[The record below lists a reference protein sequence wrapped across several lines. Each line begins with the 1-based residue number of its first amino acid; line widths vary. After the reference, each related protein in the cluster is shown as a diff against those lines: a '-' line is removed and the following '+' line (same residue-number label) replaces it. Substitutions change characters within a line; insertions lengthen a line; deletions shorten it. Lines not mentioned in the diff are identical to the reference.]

1 MLVKDNHTRL
11 EWAEVAAHIAEKMY
25 PSADKITLINYNL
38 SAHKKSALY
47 ELFTPERARA
57 IIEKI
62 EFLNTPKHG
71 SWLNIAECELSVL
84 TRQVVNG
91 RISSKDEMIKKVT
104 NWYETRNKNISKVD
118 WQFTTQDARIK
129 LKRLYP
135 TLKP

>member
-1 MLVKDNHTRL
+1 LKGVLYH
-11 EWAEVAAHIAEKMY
+11 
-25 PSADKITLINYNL
+25 KITLIEIKIINDNL

-62 EFLNTPKHG
+62 EFVNTPKHG

-84 TRQVVNG
+84 TRQAVNG

>member
-1 MLVKDNHTRL
+1 
-11 EWAEVAAHIAEKMY
+11 MY
-25 PSADKITLINYNL
+25 PSADKTTLINDNL
-38 SAHKKSALY
+38 SAHKKSALH

-57 IIEKI
+57 VIERI
-62 EFLNTPKHG
+62 EFVNTPKHG
-71 SWLNIAECELSVL
+71 SWLNIAGCGLSVL
-84 TRQVVNG
+84 TRQAVNG